1 MYGEIAVKSPP
12 VRRRMERLLARN
24 LEKQSGGQ
32 VERLEGR
39 LLVVD
44 PEVPEAIGKT
54 FGVERWTRTLRVDS
68 HDPEEVFTEVKDVL
82 DDLEVGSFAV
92 RTRRAAR
99 DAPSSRDMNVVLGDL
114 IRRYTGW
121 TVNLDEPEIEIYV
134 ELRPEGTFV
143 YLNSWMKDGPGGLP
157 YGSQSRVVCL
167 VSGGIDSPVAAWY
180 AARRG
185 CEVIWLHLDRGKYGS
200 EMDAVERLAERFSEW
215 LPSDMRLLVEDFE
228 NFMEDLEG
236 LKGESAR
243 YRCILCKR
251 EMVRRA
257 CDVCEKVGA
266 VAVVTGDVIGQVAS
280 QIPDNLAVIDRVAR
294 FPIFRPLL
302 GFDKNEVQRLSE
314 RLGLFEVSK
323 EHRPCPLAPR
333 NPVKS
338 ADPGKVLKLEEE
350 LSVLHR
356 GLRGS
361 GIAGSEKCRRDQPP
375 N

>member
-1 MYGEIAVKSPP
+1 MEYLVMYGEIAVKFSQ
-12 VRRRMERLLARN
+12 VRRHMERLLARN
-24 LEKQSGGQ
+24 LEKQAGGR

-44 PEVPEAIGKT
+44 PEAPEAIGRT

-68 HDPEEVFTEVKDVL
+68 HDPEDVFAEMKDVL
-82 DDLEVGSFAV
+82 DGLKVRSFAV
-92 RTRRAAR
+92 RARRTAR
-99 DAPSSRDMNVVLGDL
+99 DAPSSREMNAELGDL

-121 TVNLDEPEIEIYV
+121 TVNLDEPDVEVHV
-134 ELRPEGTFV
+134 ELRSEGTFV
-143 YLNSWMKDGPGGLP
+143 YLDSWVEEGPGGLP

-167 VSGGIDSPVAAWY
+167 VSGGIDSPVASWY

-200 EMDAVERLAERFSEW
+200 EVDAVERLAERFSEW
-215 LPSDMRLLVEDFE
+215 LPSDVELLVEDFE
-228 NFMEDLEG
+228 DFMENLEG
-236 LKGESAR
+236 LTGDSAR
-243 YRCILCKR
+243 YRCVLCKR

-257 CDVCEKVGA
+257 CDVCEDVGA
-266 VAVVTGDVIGQVAS
+266 VAVVMGDVIGQVAS

-314 RLGLFEVSK
+314 RLGFFEVSK
-323 EHRPCPLAPR
+323 DHRPCPLAPR

-350 LSVLHR
+350 LGVLHR

-361 GIAGSEKCRRDQPP
+361 GVAGPEERR
-375 N
+375 